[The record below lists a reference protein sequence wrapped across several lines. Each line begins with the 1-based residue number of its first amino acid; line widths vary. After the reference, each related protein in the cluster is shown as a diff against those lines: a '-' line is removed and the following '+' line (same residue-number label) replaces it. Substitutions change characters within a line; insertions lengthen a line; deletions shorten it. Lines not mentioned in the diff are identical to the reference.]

1 MSQQPPARTPLG
13 QRHATEMAAGD
24 LRDAVMLGQRFV
36 QERIVRRQE
45 LQDAAVLP
53 QDAVQEQLGFT
64 HERGAH
70 TLVEIAEQ
78 VHVRFLGF
86 DVAQEQPLG
95 GEVGHQ
101 GAAARVGEHARHL
114 AAQDFGL
121 CAAFPRQRHPAA
133 RHRECWTRGRTR
145 GVRPARNR

>member
-1 MSQQPPARTPLG
+1 
-13 QRHATEMAAGD
+13 
-24 LRDAVMLGQRFV
+24 MLGQGFV

-45 LQDAAVLP
+45 LQDAAVLT

-78 VHVRFLGF
+78 VDVRFLGF

-101 GAAARVGEHARHL
+101 RAAARIGEHARHL

-121 CAAFPRQRHPAA
+121 AQRSRGSRIQQLVVGHAGPEEE
-133 RHRECWTRGRTR
+133 RE
-145 GVRPARNR
+145 A